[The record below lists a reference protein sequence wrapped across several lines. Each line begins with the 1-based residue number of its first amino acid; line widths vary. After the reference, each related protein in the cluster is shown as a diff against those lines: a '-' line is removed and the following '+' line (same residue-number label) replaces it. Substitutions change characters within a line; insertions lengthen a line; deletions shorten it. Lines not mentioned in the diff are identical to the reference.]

1 MATVPESTD
10 RQKTLASLRR
20 AARRSGGDDL
30 CELDRRAFL
39 WLYGSTMVEAWVDG
53 DGSVALRAWLVLSPE
68 RSRALG
74 ALRQLAA
81 SPVVGRLVLDEE
93 GDLSLEHR
101 IPARCSEERMAR
113 EVDALCREADRLD
126 DLLCREV
133 GGSRS
138 LDRFQAEVQAALG
151 MSGGNLLN

>member
-1 MATVPESTD
+1 MVPDRVD
-10 RQKTLASLRR
+10 RQRTLASLRR

-53 DGSVALRAWLVLSPE
+53 DGSVALRAWLVLAPE
-68 RSRALG
+68 RARALG
-74 ALRQLAA
+74 ALRQLDARPA
-81 SPVVGRLVLDEE
+81 VGRLVLDEE
-93 GDLSLEHR
+93 GDISLEHR
-101 IPARCSEERMAR
+101 IPGDCTEERMSR

-126 DLLCREV
+126 DLLCREA

-138 LDRFQAEVQAALG
+138 LDRFQAEVEAALG
-151 MSGGNLLN
+151 MSSSSLPN